1 MALIGPKSDQF
12 WIKIGYSF
20 HIYEPVDWR
29 FQDLY
34 VDVDFAQ
41 ILVVDCRQN
50 RKKVVESTK
59 CQTPPGPPLRRYE
72 MIITT

>member
-1 MALIGPKSDQF
+1 MALIGPKSEQF
-12 WIKIGYSF
+12 WIKIGDSF
-20 HIYEPVDWR
+20 NIFEPVDCR

-50 RKKVVESTK
+50 PKKVVESTK
-59 CQTPPGPPLRRYE
+59 RLTPPHYTRVCPQLRQL
-72 MIITT
+72 